1 MDILICEDLKSP
13 ALDQLARRFHVV
25 ADGSIWQAPE
35 RLIEAVG
42 QAKVLV
48 VRNQTQVT
56 GKLLESAPKLIGIGR
71 VGVGLDNIDMGTA
84 SKLGIVV
91 VAPLNANAT
100 SVAELTFGLLLALA
114 RKIPQ
119 GDRTT
124 KAGQWDRKGCTGVEL
139 AGKTLVIC
147 GLGRI
152 GGMVAKLGQ
161 TFGMQLA
168 AFDPFVKPDA
178 PILRE
183 TGARLHD
190 HLDEALGNAD
200 FVTVHLPLTA
210 DTKHLFNEKL
220 FGAMKPGAH
229 FINTSRGGVV
239 DEGALLEALQSGRLA
254 GAALDVREV
263 EPPKARGALESL
275 PNVILTPHI
284 GAFTVEAQARTFD
297 AVASDVE
304 RLLEGKPA
312 VNFVNFE
319 RPRRA

>member
-1 MDILICEDLKSP
+1 VDILICEDLKSP
-13 ALDQLARRFHVV
+13 ALEVLARRFDVV
-25 ADGSIWQAPE
+25 SEGSIWQTPE
-35 RLIEAVG
+35 RLIEAAC

-71 VGVGLDNIDMGTA
+71 VGVGLDNIDVATA

-91 VAPLNANAT
+91 IAPLNANAT
-100 SVAELTFGLLLALA
+100 SVAELTLGLVLALA

-119 GDRTT
+119 ADSTT

-139 AGKTLVIC
+139 AGKTLAIC
-147 GLGRI
+147 ALGRI

-168 AFDPFVKPDA
+168 AFDPFLKPDA

-183 TGARLHD
+183 TGARLYEN
-190 HLDEALGNAD
+190 LEEALGKAD

-210 DTKHLFNEKL
+210 QTKHLFNAKL
-220 FGAMKPGAH
+220 FGAMKPGAY

-239 DEGALLEALQSGRLA
+239 DEGALLASLQNGRLA

-263 EPPKARGALESL
+263 EPPQTQGALELL

-284 GAFTVEAQARTFD
+284 GAFTVEAQTRTFE

-304 RLLEGKPA
+304 RLLEGKPT
-312 VNFVNFE
+312 VNFVNFG
-319 RPRRA
+319 RPRRP